1 MKKTIHI
8 IFLAVISLFWVSCE
22 DNFNDI
28 PQDYLDV
35 NDLLTDTTY
44 VIGFVDD
51 IYGSVPDGYN
61 RLKGNSMI
69 ASSSDEAVECGINSE
84 AENMA
89 LGIWSAAN
97 THDDAWNSMYEG
109 IRKTNI
115 FFEEIYP
122 AIPDGLFKSVNTVN
136 LLRGQVWFFRA
147 LFHFE
152 LVKRYGGVP
161 IVTEVLNAGEGAD
174 ITRDDYDNC
183 ISFIVDQCDQA
194 AGVLPVEWPNA
205 SVNFGRVTKGAAL
218 ALKARV
224 LLYAASPLFN
234 DPAKTD
240 HSPVHGAY
248 HAGKWQLAA
257 QAANDVIALGYYNL
271 FANYQNFFTTLNNN
285 KEIIFLHMAP
295 QNNEVEKLN
304 GPSGYTGGGGGSCP
318 TLDLVESF
326 RMADGTLF
334 DWNNAAHA
342 ANPFV
347 NREPRF
353 YATVLYNG
361 STWMGDVIDTYEG
374 GNDLGSSNSTK
385 TGFYLKKFMS
395 ESARWFGGS
404 TGNTYHCFPLFRYAE
419 VLLNFAEAMNEANG
433 PLPAGSFQMNA
444 VTALNMVRSRGGLPA
459 VDAGISKEELR
470 ELIRDERKIELAF
483 EEHRHLDLRRW
494 KIAENMLNQPVRG
507 LKIIAENGGFSYQPT
522 VVQARVFRSEMY
534 LYPLPKTEINR
545 SNSLIQ
551 NFGW

>member
-8 IFLAVISLFWVSCE
+8 LIFAVISLFWAACE
-22 DNFNDI
+22 DNINDM

-51 IYGSVPDGYN
+51 IYGSVPNGYN

-69 ASSSDEAVECGINSE
+69 ASSSDEAVESGINSE

-97 THDDAWNSMYEG
+97 THDDVWYAMYEG
-109 IRKTNI
+109 IRKTNV
-115 FFEEIYP
+115 FLEEIHP
-122 AIPDGLFKSVNTVN
+122 SVPDGLFRSANTVN
-136 LLRGQVWFFRA
+136 LLRGQAYFFRA

-161 IVTEVLNAGEGAD
+161 IVTEVLKAGEGAD
-174 ITRDDYDNC
+174 LSRDNYDNC
-183 ISFIVDQCDQA
+183 IAFIVDQCDQA
-194 AGVLPVEWPNA
+194 AGILPVEWPSA
-205 SVNFGRVTKGAAL
+205 TVNFGRVTKGAAL
-218 ALKARV
+218 ALKARA

-234 DPAKTD
+234 DPSKTEN
-240 HSPVHGAY
+240 SPEHGAY
-248 HAGKWQLAA
+248 NAAKWQTAA
-257 QAANDVIALGYYNL
+257 QAANEVIALGYYNL

-285 KEIIFLHMAP
+285 KEIIFLRMAA

-326 RMADGTLF
+326 RMSDGSSF
-334 DWNNAAHA
+334 DWNNPAHA
-342 ANPFV
+342 ANPFA

-361 STWMGDVIDTYEG
+361 ATWMGDVIDTYEG

-419 VLLNFAEAMNEANG
+419 TLLNFAEAMNEANG
-433 PLPAGSFQMNA
+433 PSNAGSFSMNA
-444 VTALNMVRSRGGLPA
+444 VTALNMVRSRGGIPA
-459 VDAGISKEELR
+459 VDTGVSKDELR
-470 ELIRDERKIELAF
+470 ELIRYERRIELAF

-494 KIAENMLNQPVRG
+494 KIAQSILNQPVKG
-507 LKIIAENGGFSYQPT
+507 LKIVAENGGYSYQPK
-522 VVQARVFRSEMY
+522 VAQVRVFRPEMY

-545 SNSLIQ
+545 SNSLLQ
-551 NFGW
+551 NSGW